1 MFSFFTFY
9 SDIKYESE
17 KKLAKEIIYKI
28 EQELIDPKIPLSK
41 KKKKTIDYQEFKI
54 LFFFI
59 DII

>member
-9 SDIKYESE
+9 NNIKYESE

-41 KKKKTIDYQEFKI
+41 KKKK
-54 LFFFI
+54 LL
-59 DII
+59 IIKSLKYYFSL

>member
-41 KKKKTIDYQEFKI
+41 KKKNY
-54 LFFFI
+54 
-59 DII
+59 